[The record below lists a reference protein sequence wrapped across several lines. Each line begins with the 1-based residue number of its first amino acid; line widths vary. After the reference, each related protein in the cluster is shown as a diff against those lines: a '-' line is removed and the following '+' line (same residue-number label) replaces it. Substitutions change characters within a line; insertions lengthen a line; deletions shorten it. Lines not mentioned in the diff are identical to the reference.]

1 MRSTAPVTVCGCF
14 AETTRPTRVR
24 RRDRRHECAGASWAE
39 PWATDARRR
48 GRARFTGATAAG
60 FGAAAAIVFFGAVT
74 FAAVVFF
81 STAFFGAADFATV
94 FFSAA
99 GAFSAVAVVFFF
111 AVVFFSAIRRLSLSF
126 VHHREHAGNALP
138 RGRQAP
144 IVLQLARCQLEPEV
158 EQLLLRALELFR
170 ELRVR
175 QPPHVLQLHC
185 SHLPR
190 PRGLRTSS

>member
-1 MRSTAPVTVCGCF
+1 MRSTTTVTVCGCF
-14 AETTRPTRVR
+14 AEPTRPTRVR

-81 STAFFGAADFATV
+81 STAFLGAADFAAV

-111 AVVFFSAIRRLSLSF
+111 PGGFFSALPPPRLSF
-126 VHHREHAGNALP
+126 V
-138 RGRQAP
+138 
-144 IVLQLARCQLEPEV
+144 
-158 EQLLLRALELFR
+158 
-170 ELRVR
+170 
-175 QPPHVLQLHC
+175 PH
-185 SHLPR
+185 P
-190 PRGLRTSS
+190 

>member
-1 MRSTAPVTVCGCF
+1 MRSTTTVTVCGCF

-48 GRARFTGATAAG
+48 GRARFTGATAAR
-60 FGAAAAIVFFGAVT
+60 
-74 FAAVVFF
+74 
-81 STAFFGAADFATV
+81 SADFAAV

-138 RGRQAP
+138 RGRKAP
-144 IVLQLARCQLEPEV
+144 IVLQLARRQLEPEV
-158 EQLLLRALELFR
+158 EQLLLRALELIR

-190 PRGLRTSS
+190 PRGLGTSS

>member
-1 MRSTAPVTVCGCF
+1 MRSTTTVTVCGCF

-81 STAFFGAADFATV
+81 STPFLGPAHFPPL
-94 FFSAA
+94 FFSPP
-99 GAFSAVAVVFFF
+99 GPFSPVPPP
-111 AVVFFSAIRRLSLSF
+111 FSS
-126 VHHREHAGNALP
+126 P
-138 RGRQAP
+138 
-144 IVLQLARCQLEPEV
+144 
-158 EQLLLRALELFR
+158 
-170 ELRVR
+170 
-175 QPPHVLQLHC
+175 
-185 SHLPR
+185 
-190 PRGLRTSS
+190 

>member
-1 MRSTAPVTVCGCF
+1 MRSTTTVTVCGCF

-60 FGAAAAIVFFGAVT
+60 FGAAAATVLLFAGASPLPPL
-74 FAAVVFF
+74 AAVVFF
-81 STAFFGAADFATV
+81 STAFLGAADFAAV

-111 AVVFFSAIRRLSLSF
+111 AVVFFSAIRRLSL
-126 VHHREHAGNALP
+126 
-138 RGRQAP
+138 
-144 IVLQLARCQLEPEV
+144 
-158 EQLLLRALELFR
+158 
-170 ELRVR
+170 
-175 QPPHVLQLHC
+175 
-185 SHLPR
+185 
-190 PRGLRTSS
+190 